1 MKRLLRIAGWTGAT
15 LIVASLLGAL
25 AIVAVLGQMHPD
37 LTLHVGH
44 DPVVMGDLDAGHALL
59 ALGGIALALFVVLT
73 VVPLSLAFATV
84 IVAGTL
90 ALVLA
95 IVLALATWMASPILL
110 LGGLAW
116 WLLRHRRTAA
126 GMRPEGAAQA

>member
-15 LIVASLLGAL
+15 LIVASLLGAI
-25 AIVAVLGQMHPD
+25 AILAVLGQMHPD

-44 DPVVMGDLDAGHALL
+44 DPVVLGDLDAGHALL

-73 VVPLSLAFATV
+73 VVPLSLAFATA

-90 ALVLA
+90 ALA
-95 IVLALATWMASPILL
+95 AWMASPILL

-116 WLLRHRRTAA
+116 WLLRRRRTAA
-126 GMRPEGAAQA
+126 GMRPEGATQA